1 MFDRV
6 GFWIRLYKEM
16 KHNISGFR
24 MCSSGT
30 LLTKIVNKNNLFEN
44 VLPIYQI
51 YQFINGL
58 TFNR

>member
-16 KHNISGFR
+16 KLNISGLR

-30 LLTKIVNKNNLFEN
+30 LLTKIVNKNNLFEK